1 MLTLLL
7 TACRVIHLSL
17 HSPPPPSGS
26 DKASFHFIQLSAA
39 DFKKLLEFM
48 CHTLFNHL
56 ILRWTE
62 FTIYVLTSGMVVVCH
77 MSYCPIFSITLAVPL
92 DHQTTNTRLPDL
104 GVRVAGND
112 ASHAMVQIIY
122 NVYIVETAM

>member
-56 ILRWTE
+56 ILSLCPDYWDGSCVSH
-62 FTIYVLTSGMVVVCH
+62 VLLSNIVHNIGRATR
-77 MSYCPIFSITLAVPL
+77 PL

-112 ASHAMVQIIY
+112 TSHAMVQIIY